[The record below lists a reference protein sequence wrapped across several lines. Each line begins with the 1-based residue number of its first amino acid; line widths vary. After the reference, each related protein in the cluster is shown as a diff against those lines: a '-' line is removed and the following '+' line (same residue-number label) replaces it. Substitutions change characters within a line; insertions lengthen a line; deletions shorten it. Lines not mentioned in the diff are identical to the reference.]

1 MKNILW
7 LLKWVLKA
15 AIFFTL
21 FAFALNNEQPVTV
34 HFFFGNFWQTPLVL
48 VVLLAFSTGVAVGVL
63 GMIPWRW
70 KQHQPPT
77 QAASPTTPPPSTTPA
92 GDTPTL
98 LPPAY
103 SDGL

>member
-1 MKNILW
+1 VKNILW
-7 LLKWVLKA
+7 LFKWMLKA

-34 HFFFGNFWQTPLVL
+34 HFFFGNFWQAPLVL
-48 VVLLAFSTGVAVGVL
+48 VVLLAFSVGVGVGVL

-70 KQHQPPT
+70 KQRRPT
-77 QAASPTTPPPSTTPA
+77 GQAASTTTPA
-92 GDTPTL
+92 SPAPTGDTATL